1 MKEITAA
8 AERDHTSIFFES
20 PHRLTRALA
29 EIAQVFPLEARICV
43 ARELTKMFEEV
54 FVGTPTEAAAK
65 FAGKTKGE
73 ITLVLSPLA
82 PAPTSSS
89 SG

>member
-8 AERDHTSIFFES
+8 AQRNHTSIFFES
-20 PHRLTRALA
+20 PHRLARALA
-29 EIAQVFPLEARICV
+29 EIAQVFPAEARICV
-43 ARELTKMFEEV
+43 ARELTKKFEEV
-54 FVGTPTEAAAK
+54 FVGPPVEAATK

-82 PAPTSSS
+82 PAPSSS
-89 SG
+89 SGA